1 MCFVWFRSRMV
12 SSYDSRDVTEKCC
25 LYQFYSLTTFLL
37 YFVWLYNSD
46 HACLDMFCV
55 LWCDT
60 SLSSKTANHLKRKT
74 SFSWLAIMADS
85 FRCIPVSAR
94 PFFLRF
100 AYITA
105 RSSRQEFCTHFHLR
119 ERSRDVRDK
128 IVTRYIYSFALFD
141 AMFQFS
147 VFTKGDGILS
157 RVDGEQTKTRRDF
170 GSNSAHSAQLLW
182 RYMRISLRAQT
193 RRASWTG
200 LFECGE

>member
-1 MCFVWFRSRMV
+1 MSRYVLCIVMWHL
-12 SSYDSRDVTEKCC
+12 SFKQDSESFEAKN
-25 LYQFYSLTTFLL
+25 FIF
-37 YFVWLYNSD
+37 
-46 HACLDMFCV
+46 M
-55 LWCDT
+55 T
-60 SLSSKTANHLKRKT
+60 SNHGC
-74 SFSWLAIMADS
+74 S
-85 FRCIPVSAR
+85 IPVSFR
-94 PFFLRF
+94 LFFVRF